1 MSETDN
7 FYIINYKNKLI
18 LIFNSAKIEIKK
30 WYLPNCNSF
39 DNLNRQIAI
48 ETDLFSTEHL
58 INKNL
63 NNEINEEFAKKDII
77 DSGDL
82 IIVKRSR
89 YKIKFKLLGTSI
101 NQMFVM
107 IAPSW
112 GRWTKKNVWLIVNNR
127 TQNQERC
134 PWLRRPRRLRE

>member
-82 IIVKRSR
+82 VIVKKSR

-112 GRWTKKNVWLIVNNR
+112 GRWTKKNVWLIVSSK
-127 TQNQERC
+127 E
-134 PWLRRPRRLRE
+134 

>member
-82 IIVKRSR
+82 IIVKKSR
-89 YKIKFKLLGTSI
+89 YKIKFKLLGTYI

-112 GRWTKKNVWLIVNNR
+112 GRWTKKNVWLIVSSK
-127 TQNQERC
+127 E
-134 PWLRRPRRLRE
+134 

>member
-39 DNLNRQIAI
+39 DNLSRQIAI

-58 INKNL
+58 INKIL
-63 NNEINEEFAKKDII
+63 NNEINEDFAKKDII

-82 IIVKRSR
+82 IIVKQSR
-89 YKIKFKLLGTSI
+89 YKITFKLYGKSI
-101 NQMFVM
+101 NKMFVM
-107 IAPSW
+107 IVPSW
-112 GRWTKKNVWLIVNNR
+112 GRWTKKNVWLIVSSK
-127 TQNQERC
+127 E
-134 PWLRRPRRLRE
+134 

>member
-58 INKNL
+58 INKIL
-63 NNEINEEFAKKDII
+63 NNEINEDFAKKDII

-82 IIVKRSR
+82 IIVKKSR

-107 IAPSW
+107 VAPSW
-112 GRWTKKNVWLIVNNR
+112 GRWTKKNVWLIVSSKECNR
-127 TQNQERC
+127 
-134 PWLRRPRRLRE
+134 

>member
-7 FYIINYKNKLI
+7 FYIINYKDKLI

-30 WYLPNCNSF
+30 WYLPNCNSS

-82 IIVKRSR
+82 IIVKKSR

-112 GRWTKKNVWLIVNNR
+112 GRWTKNHIWLIVSSK
-127 TQNQERC
+127 E
-134 PWLRRPRRLRE
+134 

>member
-112 GRWTKKNVWLIVNNR
+112 GRWTKKNVWLIVSSK
-127 TQNQERC
+127 E
-134 PWLRRPRRLRE
+134 

>member
-39 DNLNRQIAI
+39 DNLSRQIAI

-82 IIVKRSR
+82 IIVKKSR

-112 GRWTKKNVWLIVNNR
+112 GRWTKKNVWLIVNSK
-127 TQNQERC
+127 E
-134 PWLRRPRRLRE
+134 

>member
-39 DNLNRQIAI
+39 DNLSRQIAI

-82 IIVKRSR
+82 IIVKKSR

-112 GRWTKKNVWLIVNNR
+112 GRWTKKNVWLIVSSK
-127 TQNQERC
+127 E
-134 PWLRRPRRLRE
+134 

>member
-58 INKNL
+58 INKIL
-63 NNEINEEFAKKDII
+63 HNEINEKFAKKDII

-82 IIVKRSR
+82 IIVKKSR

-112 GRWTKKNVWLIVNNR
+112 GRWTKKNVWLIVSSKECNR
-127 TQNQERC
+127 
-134 PWLRRPRRLRE
+134 

>member
-18 LIFNSAKIEIKK
+18 LIFNTAKIEIKK

-39 DNLNRQIAI
+39 DNLSRQIAI

-82 IIVKRSR
+82 IIVKKSR

-112 GRWTKKNVWLIVNNR
+112 GRWTKKNVWLIVSSK
-127 TQNQERC
+127 E
-134 PWLRRPRRLRE
+134 

>member
-30 WYLPNCNSF
+30 WYLTNCNSF

-58 INKNL
+58 INKNI
-63 NNEINEEFAKKDII
+63 NNEINEEFTKKDII

-82 IIVKRSR
+82 IIVKKSR

-112 GRWTKKNVWLIVNNR
+112 GRWTKKNVWLIVSSKECNR
-127 TQNQERC
+127 
-134 PWLRRPRRLRE
+134 

>member
-82 IIVKRSR
+82 IIVKKSR

-112 GRWTKKNVWLIVNNR
+112 GRWTKKNVWLIVSSK
-127 TQNQERC
+127 E
-134 PWLRRPRRLRE
+134 

>member
-58 INKNL
+58 INKIL
-63 NNEINEEFAKKDII
+63 NNEINEDFAKKDII

-82 IIVKRSR
+82 IIVKQSR
-89 YKIKFKLLGTSI
+89 YKIKFKLLGKSI

-107 IAPSW
+107 VDPSW
-112 GRWTKKNVWLIVNNR
+112 GRWTKKNVWLIVSSKECNR
-127 TQNQERC
+127 
-134 PWLRRPRRLRE
+134 

>member
-82 IIVKRSR
+82 IIVKKSR

-112 GRWTKKNVWLIVNNR
+112 GRWTKKNVWLIVSSKECNR
-127 TQNQERC
+127 
-134 PWLRRPRRLRE
+134 

>member
-48 ETDLFSTEHL
+48 ETDLFSTEHI
-58 INKNL
+58 INKIL
-63 NNEINEEFAKKDII
+63 HNEINEEFAKKDII

-82 IIVKRSR
+82 IIVKKSR

-112 GRWTKKNVWLIVNNR
+112 GRWTKKNVWLIVSSK
-127 TQNQERC
+127 E
-134 PWLRRPRRLRE
+134 

>member
-7 FYIINYKNKLI
+7 FYIINCKNKLI

-48 ETDLFSTEHL
+48 ETDLFSTKHL

-82 IIVKRSR
+82 IIVKKSR

-112 GRWTKKNVWLIVNNR
+112 GRWTKKNVWLIVSSK
-127 TQNQERC
+127 E
-134 PWLRRPRRLRE
+134 

>member
-58 INKNL
+58 INKIL

-82 IIVKRSR
+82 IIVKKSR
-89 YKIKFKLLGTSI
+89 CKIKFKLLGTSI

-112 GRWTKKNVWLIVNNR
+112 GRWTKKNVWLIVSSK
-127 TQNQERC
+127 E
-134 PWLRRPRRLRE
+134 

>member
-1 MSETDN
+1 M
-7 FYIINYKNKLI
+7 
-18 LIFNSAKIEIKK
+18 FNS
-30 WYLPNCNSF
+30 
-39 DNLNRQIAI
+39 
-48 ETDLFSTEHL
+48 

-82 IIVKRSR
+82 IIVKKSR

-112 GRWTKKNVWLIVNNR
+112 GRWTKKNVWLIVSSK
-127 TQNQERC
+127 E
-134 PWLRRPRRLRE
+134 

>member
-48 ETDLFSTEHL
+48 QTDLFSTEHL

-82 IIVKRSR
+82 IIVKKSR

-112 GRWTKKNVWLIVNNR
+112 GRWTKKNVWLIVSSK
-127 TQNQERC
+127 E
-134 PWLRRPRRLRE
+134 

>member
-82 IIVKRSR
+82 IIVKKSR
-89 YKIKFKLLGTSI
+89 YKIKFKETGIVEGDT
-101 NQMFVM
+101 
-107 IAPSW
+107 
-112 GRWTKKNVWLIVNNR
+112 RVWRNG
-127 TQNQERC
+127 C
-134 PWLRRPRRLRE
+134 WCGK

>member
-39 DNLNRQIAI
+39 DNLYRQIAI

-82 IIVKRSR
+82 IIVKKSR

-112 GRWTKKNVWLIVNNR
+112 GRWTKKNVWLIVSSK
-127 TQNQERC
+127 E
-134 PWLRRPRRLRE
+134 